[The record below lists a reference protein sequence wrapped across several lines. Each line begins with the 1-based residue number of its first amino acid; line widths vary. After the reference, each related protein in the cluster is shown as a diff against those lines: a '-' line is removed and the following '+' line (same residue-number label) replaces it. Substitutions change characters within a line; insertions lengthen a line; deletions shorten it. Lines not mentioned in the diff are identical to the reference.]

1 MDPRPSSIYFPSL
14 LHLFIKADTYGEHED
29 VVEKVVDNAEDHPFG
44 AEEHIDQRISDET
57 GVGEYAHVYRTKKP
71 TSVLDEKF

>member
-1 MDPRPSSIYFPSL
+1 MQTPHSSISI
-14 LHLFIKADTYGEHED
+14 LFIKADTYREHED

-44 AEEHIDQRISDET
+44 AKEYIDQRISDET
-57 GVGEYAHVYRTKKP
+57 CVGEYAHVYRTKKP